1 MNKAIL
7 ATCYQG
13 LNRAIQDSTT
23 THGKT
28 PWVVFIS
35 SSEVGWRSSHFYN
48 SDLLQKAF
56 KIKPRELLSIECF
69 DGDPFDY
76 PDAELF
82 SPSKANLILS
92 FLSQGFWTQ
101 PQDLIVTCPTG
112 ITISP
117 SISTAIFE
125 HNKRKISLK
134 LNPLK
139 RPKISNKILKC
150 FPSFDLQNIVKF

>member
-1 MNKAIL
+1 MSKTIL

-13 LNRAIQDSTT
+13 LNRAIQDSKA

-56 KIKPRELLSIECF
+56 KINSKEILSIECF

-76 PDAELF
+76 PEAEFF
-82 SPSKANLILS
+82 SVPKANLILS
-92 FLSQGFWTQ
+92 FLSQGFWNS

-117 SISTAIFE
+117 SVSTAIFE
-125 HNKRKISLK
+125 HNKRRVHLK

-139 RPKISNKILKC
+139 RPKISNRILRC
-150 FPSFDLQNIVKF
+150 FPSFGFTNIAKS